1 MAAPKKPAS
10 PSFSITV
17 TLDETLL
24 GTIENI
30 SNALTRI
37 ADSMS
42 GTETTISTPAIPATT
57 EEAIAGLKAQYDTGT
72 PVTNLTAPVQ
82 EAPQP
87 AQAPVI
93 NPPVQETPQAPIQ
106 SPLQIPQGYVPPAVQ
121 QAPIVRQAPV
131 VQQMP
136 PLTMPAMQAPAQP
149 VPTTVPTYSL
159 GQLMQACAQLMD
171 KGAPPYDLF
180 QKYGIQM
187 LTELNPENY
196 GLFATDLRAKGA
208 QI

>member
-1 MAAPKKPAS
+1 MAAPKKPVS

-17 TLDETLL
+17 TLDESLL
-24 GTIENI
+24 TTIENI

-37 ADSMS
+37 ADSM
-42 GTETTISTPAIPATT
+42 GGQQEVTNPETAPQQSLTIPATT
-57 EEAIAGLKAQYDTGT
+57 EEAIAGLKEQFNMGT
-72 PVTNLTAPVQ
+72 PVTNLGAPVM
-82 EAPQP
+82 
-87 AQAPVI
+87 
-93 NPPVQETPQAPIQ
+93 NPPVQEIPQMT
-106 SPLQIPQGYVPPAVQ
+106 SPLQIPSGYTPPVQ
-121 QAPIVRQAPV
+121 QP
-131 VQQMP
+131 QQF
-136 PLTMPAMQAPAQP
+136 TMPVSQQAQPMTQAPAQP
-149 VPTTVPTYSL
+149 VPTTAPTYSL
-159 GQLMQACAQLMD
+159 EQIMQACAQLMD